1 MTLPIQL
8 LASDSDTEFQQWEAS
23 VIDLLLKYP
32 KGTAL
37 KLDDNYSFL
46 IILNNLDLFNKD
58 DRIATGGSC
67 ETDDWDGEDGISY
80 KQALLA
86 GEVFQRFT
94 AEQVENHEKELIYL
108 YTERNPNVD
117 PSYEVFASLARAML
131 MRHPVGT
138 ALRVPGELDYI
149 LVGGLLSCIESQSSI
164 DGICLRYACNWST
177 MDADLAAL
185 RSPVFFQRFSAEEID
200 AYLSEEDPAVSS
212 VATTHMSA
220 LEYEVAVME
229 LLCEHPKGTGLK
241 DARGAIFIINGELM
255 HVADGKGLEDAT
267 DCDPEAWGD
276 TDPAPDIEALYR
288 AELVQLFSTA
298 AVIAFEQERCP

>member
-8 LASDSDTEFQQWEAS
+8 IASDSDTEFQQWEAS

-37 KLDDNYSFL
+37 KLDDNYSFM
-46 IILNNLDLFNKD
+46 IVLNYLYLYDED
-58 DRIATGGSC
+58 EPIEAGGSC
-67 ETDDWDGEDGISY
+67 ETTDWDGEDGISY

-94 AEQVENHEKELIYL
+94 AEQVESREREIIYRT
-108 YTERNPNVD
+108 TERNPNVD
-117 PSYEVFASLARAML
+117 ITYEVFASLARAML
-131 MRHPVGT
+131 IRHPVGT

-185 RSPVFFQRFSAEEID
+185 RSPVFFQRFSAEEIA
-200 AYLSEEDPAVSS
+200 AYLSVDDPAPS

-241 DARGAIFIINGELM
+241 DARGAIFIIDGELM
-255 HVADGKGLEDAT
+255 HVADGKELEDAT
-267 DCDPEAWGD
+267 DFDPEAWGD
-276 TDPAPDIEALYR
+276 TDPAPDIEALER

-298 AVIAFEQERCP
+298 AVIAFEQELCS